1 MIGRLNFLQPPGR
14 PDLTF
19 STEDFARALAD
30 HDYTFQTGSTV
41 RGTVIG
47 HGSEGVMVEIG
58 GKSDAFLPLKEASLE
73 RIESLEETFPLGE
86 EFEFLIIRDQDM
98 EGRVVLS
105 LRRLLVQQVWE
116 RLLEK
121 EANKDILDA
130 QVTGTNK
137 GGVIVDVEGLRGF
150 VPRSHLTQSADLD
163 ALVGQTLSVGF
174 LEVNQENNKLVL
186 SQRLAARSQAMSTLE
201 VGQLVEGQ
209 IASLKPYGAFV
220 SFDGVTGLL
229 HINQI
234 SQNYVDSLNNL
245 FKAGQ
250 DIKAII
256 VSLDEQRG
264 RISLSTKVLEKYPGE
279 VLKEFDTVMA
289 DVDNRLQNVGKM
301 LANSEL

>member
-1 MIGRLNFLQPPGR
+1 M
-14 PDLTF
+14 TF

-30 HDYTFQTGSTV
+30 HDYNFQTGSTV

-47 HGSEGVMVEIG
+47 YGSEGVMVEIG

-73 RIESLEETFPLGE
+73 RIENLEETLPLGE
-86 EFEFLIIRDQDM
+86 EFDFLIIRDQDM
-98 EGRVVLS
+98 DGRVVLS
-105 LRRLLVQQVWE
+105 LRRLMVQRVWE

-121 EANKDILDA
+121 EANKDILDVK
-130 QVTGTNK
+130 VTGTNK

-150 VPRSHLTQSADLD
+150 IPRSHLAQSDDLD
-163 ALVGQTLSVGF
+163 SLVDSTLSVGF
-174 LEVNQENNKLVL
+174 LEVNQEANKLVL
-186 SQRLAARSQAMSTLE
+186 SQRIAARSQAMSTLE
-201 VGQLVEGQ
+201 VGQLVQGK

-234 SQNYVDSLNNL
+234 SQNYVDSLPNL
-245 FKAGQ
+245 LKAGQ

-279 VLKEFDTVMA
+279 VLKEFDAVME

>member
-1 MIGRLNFLQPPGR
+1 
-14 PDLTF
+14 LTF

-47 HGSEGVMVEIG
+47 HGSEGAMIEIG

-73 RIESLEETFPLGE
+73 RIESLEETLPLGE
-86 EFEFLIIRDQDM
+86 EFEFLIIRDQDK

-105 LRRLLVQQVWE
+105 LRRLMVQRVWE
-116 RLLEK
+116 RLTEK
-121 EANKDILDA
+121 EANKDIMD
-130 QVTGTNK
+130 VKVMGTNK

-150 VPRSHLTQSADLD
+150 VPRSHLNQSDDLES
-163 ALVGQTLSVGF
+163 LVGATLSVGF
-174 LEVNQENNKLVL
+174 LEVNPDDNKLVL
-186 SQRLAARSQAMSTLE
+186 SQRIASRSQAMSTLE
-201 VGQLVEGQ
+201 IGQLISGK

-220 SFDGVTGLL
+220 NFEGVTGLL

-234 SQNYVDSLNNL
+234 SKNYVDSLPNL
-245 FKAGQ
+245 LQVGQ
-250 DIKAII
+250 DIQAIV
-256 VSLDEQRG
+256 VSLDESRG

-289 DVDNRLQNVGKM
+289 DAENRLQNVGKL
-301 LANSEL
+301 LAESEL

>member
-1 MIGRLNFLQPPGR
+1 M
-14 PDLTF
+14 TF

-30 HDYTFQTGSTV
+30 HDYTFKSGSTV

-73 RIESLEETFPLGE
+73 RVENLEEAFPLGDE
-86 EFEFLIIRDQDM
+86 REFLIIREQDM
-98 EGRVVLS
+98 DGRVVLS
-105 LRRLLVQQVWE
+105 LRRLMVQRVWE
-116 RLLEK
+116 RLIEK
-121 EANKDILDA
+121 EANKDILDV

-150 VPRSHLTQSADLD
+150 IPRSHLSQSEDLE
-163 ALVGQTLSVGF
+163 ALVGSTLSVGF
-174 LEVNQENNKLVL
+174 LEVNQEANKLVL

-201 VGQLVEGQ
+201 IGQLVHGK

-229 HINQI
+229 HINQV
-234 SQNYVDSLNNL
+234 SQNYVDSLPNV

-250 DIKAII
+250 DIKAVI

-279 VLKEFDTVMA
+279 VLKEFDTVMS

-301 LANSEL
+301 LANSEI

>member
-1 MIGRLNFLQPPGR
+1 M
-14 PDLTF
+14 TF

-47 HGSEGVMVEIG
+47 HGSEGAMIEIG

-73 RIESLEETFPLGE
+73 RIESLEETLPLGE
-86 EFEFLIIRDQDM
+86 EFEFLIIRDQDK

-105 LRRLLVQQVWE
+105 LRRLMVQRVWE
-116 RLLEK
+116 RLTEK
-121 EANKDILDA
+121 EANKDIMD
-130 QVTGTNK
+130 VKVMGTNK

-150 VPRSHLTQSADLD
+150 VPRSHLNQSDDLES
-163 ALVGQTLSVGF
+163 LVGATLSVGF
-174 LEVNQENNKLVL
+174 LEVNPDDNKLVL
-186 SQRLAARSQAMSTLE
+186 SQRIASRSQAMSTLE
-201 VGQLVEGQ
+201 IGQLISGK

-220 SFDGVTGLL
+220 NFEGVTGLL

-234 SQNYVDSLNNL
+234 SKNYVDSLPNL
-245 FKAGQ
+245 LQVGQ
-250 DIKAII
+250 DIQAIV
-256 VSLDEQRG
+256 VSLDESRG

-289 DVDNRLQNVGKM
+289 DAENRLQNVGKL
-301 LANSEL
+301 LAESEL

>member
-1 MIGRLNFLQPPGR
+1 M
-14 PDLTF
+14 TF

-30 HDYTFQTGSTV
+30 HDYTFKTGSTV

-73 RIESLEETFPLGE
+73 RIDSLEETLPLGE
-86 EFEFLIIRDQDM
+86 EFDFLIIRDQDM

-105 LRRLLVQQVWE
+105 LRRLMVQRVWE

-121 EANKDILDA
+121 EANKDILDVH
-130 QVTGTNK
+130 VTGTNK

-150 VPRSHLTQSADLD
+150 VPRSHLSRSEDLD

-186 SQRLAARSQAMSTLE
+186 SQRIAARSQAMSTLE
-201 VGQLVEGQ
+201 VGRLVEGQ
-209 IASLKPYGAFV
+209 IVSLKPYGAFV

-234 SQNYVDSLNNL
+234 SQNYVDSLPNL

>member
-1 MIGRLNFLQPPGR
+1 
-14 PDLTF
+14 LTF

-30 HDYTFQTGSTV
+30 HDYNFQTGSTV

-47 HGSEGVMVEIG
+47 YGSEGVMVEIG

-73 RIESLEETFPLGE
+73 RIENLEETLPLGE
-86 EFEFLIIRDQDM
+86 EFDFLIIRDQDM
-98 EGRVVLS
+98 DGRVVLS
-105 LRRLLVQQVWE
+105 LRRLMVQRVWE

-121 EANKDILDA
+121 EANKDILDVK
-130 QVTGTNK
+130 VTGTNK

-150 VPRSHLTQSADLD
+150 IPRSHLAQADDLD
-163 ALVGQTLSVGF
+163 SLVDSTLSVGF
-174 LEVNQENNKLVL
+174 LEVNQEANKLVL
-186 SQRLAARSQAMSTLE
+186 SQRIAARSQAMSTLE
-201 VGQLVEGQ
+201 VGQLVQGK

-234 SQNYVDSLNNL
+234 SQNYVDSLPNL
-245 FKAGQ
+245 LKAGQ

-279 VLKEFDTVMA
+279 VLKEFDAVME

>member
-1 MIGRLNFLQPPGR
+1 M
-14 PDLTF
+14 TF

-30 HDYTFQTGSTV
+30 HDYTFKSGSTV

-73 RIESLEETFPLGE
+73 RVENLEETFPIGDE
-86 EFEFLIIRDQDM
+86 REFLIIREQDM
-98 EGRVVLS
+98 DGRVVLS
-105 LRRLLVQQVWE
+105 LRRLMVQRVWE
-116 RLLEK
+116 RLIEK
-121 EANKDILDA
+121 EANKDILDVK
-130 QVTGTNK
+130 VTGTNK

-150 VPRSHLTQSADLD
+150 VPRSHLTQSEDLD
-163 ALVGQTLSVGF
+163 ALVGTTLSVGF
-174 LEVNQENNKLVL
+174 LEVNQEANKLVL
-186 SQRLAARSQAMSTLE
+186 SQRIAARSQAMSTLE
-201 VGQLVEGQ
+201 VGQLVNGK

-234 SQNYVDSLNNL
+234 SQNYVDSLPNL
-245 FKAGQ
+245 LKEGQ
-250 DIKAII
+250 AISAII

-279 VLKEFDTVMA
+279 ILKEFDTVMS
-289 DVDNRLQNVGKM
+289 DVENRLQNVGKM
-301 LANSEL
+301 LANSEI

>member
-1 MIGRLNFLQPPGR
+1 
-14 PDLTF
+14 LTF

-30 HDYTFQTGSTV
+30 HDYNFQTGSTV

-47 HGSEGVMVEIG
+47 HGSEGAMVEIG

-73 RIESLEETFPLGE
+73 RIESLEETLPLGE

-105 LRRLLVQQVWE
+105 LRRLMVQRVWE
-116 RLLEK
+116 RLVEK
-121 EANKDILDA
+121 EANKDIMDVN
-130 QVTGTNK
+130 VTGTNK

-150 VPRSHLTQSADLD
+150 VPRSHLNQSEDLE
-163 ALVGQTLSVGF
+163 ALVGTTLTVGF
-174 LEVNQENNKLVL
+174 LEVNQDSNKLVL
-186 SQRLAARSQAMSTLE
+186 SQRVAARSQAMSTLE
-201 VGQLVEGQ
+201 IGQLISGK
-209 IASLKPYGAFV
+209 IASLKPYGAFIN
-220 SFDGVTGLL
+220 FDGVTGLL

-234 SQNYVDSLNNL
+234 SKNYVDSLPNL
-245 FKAGQ
+245 LTVGQ

-256 VSLDEQRG
+256 VSLDENRG

-289 DVDNRLQNVGKM
+289 DVENRLQNVGQL
-301 LANSEL
+301 LAESDL

>member
-1 MIGRLNFLQPPGR
+1 M
-14 PDLTF
+14 TF

-30 HDYTFQTGSTV
+30 HDYTFKTGSTV

>member
-1 MIGRLNFLQPPGR
+1 M
-14 PDLTF
+14 TF

-30 HDYTFQTGSTV
+30 HDYNFQTGSTV

-47 HGSEGVMVEIG
+47 YGSEGVMVEIG

-73 RIESLEETFPLGE
+73 RIENLEETLPLGE
-86 EFEFLIIRDQDM
+86 EFDFLIIRDQDM
-98 EGRVVLS
+98 DGRVVLS
-105 LRRLLVQQVWE
+105 LRRLMVQRVWE

-121 EANKDILDA
+121 EANKDILDVK
-130 QVTGTNK
+130 VTGTNK

-150 VPRSHLTQSADLD
+150 IPRSHLAQADDLD
-163 ALVGQTLSVGF
+163 SLVDSTLSVGF
-174 LEVNQENNKLVL
+174 LEVNQEANKLVL
-186 SQRLAARSQAMSTLE
+186 SQRIAARSQAMSTLE
-201 VGQLVEGQ
+201 VGQLVQGK

-234 SQNYVDSLNNL
+234 SQNYVDSLPNL
-245 FKAGQ
+245 LKAGQ

-279 VLKEFDTVMA
+279 VLKEFDAVME